1 MKINKGIK
9 NYNRFIYLLFCIVL
23 LLIGQSFIGESIKY
37 PFSYIFNPIY
47 VLGNKMGG
55 SVSSWRDALVDA
67 SSYIEEYNQMKE
79 EIARLKI
86 ENSEKLIDY
95 EEYIAFKE
103 HTSML
108 TSQNIYVESKILD
121 YKEGGELIIN
131 KGKNSDIKKG
141 DVVLLGRVYI
151 GTVSNVGLNS
161 SLVTLPFSKASSFEV
176 VVVPSSI
183 DLNKGSRVDGLI
195 KSTGVVVGNADSIL
209 IENMGINSNVSDG
222 DYVLLRDERIGEIL
236 LLGTL
241 VGVSKNPA
249 STHKNGY
256 VSTVFDAS
264 NIITV
269 FVRIEK

>member
-1 MKINKGIK
+1 MNKEIK
-9 NYNRFIYLLFCIVL
+9 NYNRFIYLLFCITL

-47 VLGNKMGG
+47 VFGSDTGG

-67 SSYIEEYNQMKE
+67 SSYIDEYNQMKE
-79 EIARLKI
+79 EIAILKI

-103 HTSML
+103 HSSML
-108 TSQNIYVESKILD
+108 TSQNKYIEAKILN
-121 YKEGGELIIN
+121 YKENGELIIN
-131 KGKNSDIKKG
+131 KGEDSGIKKG
-141 DVVLLGRVYI
+141 DIVLLGRVYI
-151 GTVSNVGLNS
+151 GTVSSIAISS
-161 SLVTLPFSKASSFEV
+161 SLVTLPFNKASSFEV

-183 DLNKGSRVDGLI
+183 DLNKGSRIDSFV
-195 KSTGVVVGNADSIL
+195 KSTGVVVGSTDNIL

-222 DYVLLRDERIGEIL
+222 DYVLLRDERVGEIL

-256 VSTVFDAS
+256 VSPMFDAS
-264 NIITV
+264 NILTV
-269 FVRIEK
+269 FIRVEE